1 MTLAIRVGYEAERS
15 IAFGSITNS
24 YALVGSLF
32 SHAIRILVLQN
43 DTNAAVSFSLDGSTT
58 LITLQPAISIV
69 FDLTANKTNDPA
81 GFSIPINQGI
91 YVQYAVGAPTSG
103 TVFAS
108 AIYASGII
116 S

>member
-32 SHAIRILVLQN
+32 SHPIRIIVLQN
-43 DTNAAVSFSLDGSTT
+43 NTNAAISFSLDGSTT
-58 LITLQPAISIV
+58 LITLQAGISIV
-69 FDLTANKTNDPA
+69 LDLTANKTNDPA

-91 YVQYAVGAPTSG
+91 YVRYASGAPTSG
-103 TVFAS
+103 SVFAS
-108 AIYASGII
+108 AIYATGIVA
-116 S
+116 